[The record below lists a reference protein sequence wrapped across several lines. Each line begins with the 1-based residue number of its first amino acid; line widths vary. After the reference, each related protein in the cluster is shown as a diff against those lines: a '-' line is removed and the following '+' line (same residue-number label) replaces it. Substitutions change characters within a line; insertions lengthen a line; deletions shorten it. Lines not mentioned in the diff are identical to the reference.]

1 VISGYG
7 NFSTKESFYMRKELN
22 PHRVFWN
29 TNMAA
34 VFLFC
39 TPILLPGRHVK
50 KVYLEELKIFPQQ
63 WRIQGEGPRPFP
75 RPPLKTPVRFK
86 NYLAL

>member
-1 VISGYG
+1 
-7 NFSTKESFYMRKELN
+7 MRKELN

-63 WRIQGEGPRPFP
+63 WRIQGEGPRPS
-75 RPPLKTPVRFK
+75 
-86 NYLAL
+86 LAHLLRHSSDSRII